1 MIRALSLAIAATL
14 SLGACAAE
22 TSSSAATAKP
32 AAVTLAS
39 TAKAPVNVIGEDAIR
54 ASLERLAPGISIDR
68 IQPSQVPGLAEVA
81 TSGHVVYVTNDGK
94 YLMQGTLIDIN
105 TRENLTDRGVAGLR
119 KVALDKIGMDR
130 RIVFAPSDGNIKH
143 RVTVFTDIDCGYCQ
157 KLHAGIAE
165 YNKLGI
171 AVEYLFFPRTGI
183 GSESYDKAVSV
194 WCSAD
199 RKTALTESKA
209 GKPQSKKTCN
219 NPVAMDYE
227 LGQQVGVDGT
237 PAIFAADGSQVG
249 GYVEP
254 KAMLERLDALAARA
268 TKAP

>member
-22 TSSSAATAKP
+22 PSSSVATAKP
-32 AAVTLAS
+32 AAATVAS

-54 ASLERLAPGISIDR
+54 AALERLAPGISIDR
-68 IQPSQVPGLAEVA
+68 IQPSQVPGLVEVA
-81 TSGHVVYVTNDGK
+81 TSGHVVYVSNDGK
-94 YLMQGTLIDIN
+94 YLMQGTLIDIG

-119 KVALDKIGMDR
+119 KVALDKIGQDR
-130 RIVFAPSDGNIKH
+130 RIVFAPANVKH

-237 PAIFAADGSQVG
+237 PAIYAADGSHIG

-254 KAMLERLDALAARA
+254 KAMLDRLDALAARA
-268 TKAP
+268 AKAP